1 MGDFFVYMIKSAF
14 CLTMFYLF
22 FRLLL
27 SKETFHRFN
36 RIALISLLVLSSML
50 PAIQTIMLRLEGKPQ
65 SISLEDLL
73 LMNQGAAV
81 AEAPTQVSLHWQSI
95 LLLIYLVGVIG
106 FLIRQCWVMGQMY
119 RLLRQG
125 TCISDK
131 EGIKLLVYDREL
143 SPFSWM
149 NYIVL
154 SRKDWEENGDAI
166 IAHETAHIHKHHS
179 IDILIVD
186 ICIILQWFNPVAW
199 LLKRELQNIHEYEAD
214 EEVINKGINAREYQ
228 LLLIKKA
235 VGLRRFSMANS
246 FNHTSL
252 KKRITMM
259 CKRKSNPWA
268 RLKYVYV
275 LPLAALAVSAF
286 ARPEVSN
293 ELSEIS
299 NSKFSDLAE
308 IVQTVVEKKDVQ
320 DLNSANNVQTVA
332 LQDTAV
338 FEVVEVPPR
347 FPGGEVKLMEYL
359 SRTVRYPVEAQKK
372 HVQGRIILHFI
383 IEKDG
388 SVSNVRVARSV
399 DPSLDAEAIRVVNS
413 MPKWEPARQK
423 GQSVRVRYTIPIQF
437 RLQGNEGIVPDS
449 KIDKAANTDK
459 DVMVVGYDSKK
470 QEKPIVEMQKR
481 LVVRGDINPLMII
494 DGKEVTSLDNID
506 GNDIASMTV
515 IKNPESLKEFGEKG
529 RDGVILITTK
539 AHEKT
544 SSGEDALEVV
554 EEMPEFPGGVAEL
567 MKFLQA
573 NVKYPDDAKKAGKAG
588 RVIVKFVI
596 DKDGSISDATILRS
610 VYPSIDAEALRVVN
624 AMPKWNPGKVKGEPV
639 KVKFTLPLSFSLS

>member
-36 RIALISLLVLSSML
+36 RIALISLLVLSSVL

-131 EGIKLLVYDREL
+131 DGIKLLVYDREL

-308 IVQTVVEKKDVQ
+308 IVQAVVEKNDVQ

-347 FPGGEVKLMEYL
+347 FPGGEIELMKFISRNVK
-359 SRTVRYPVEAQKK
+359 YPAEARDK
-372 HVQGRIILHFI
+372 HVQGRVILTFI
-383 IEKDG
+383 VEKDG
-388 SVSNVRVARSV
+388 SISNVRVARPV
-399 DPSLDAEAIRVVNS
+399 DPSLNAEAIRVVQS
-413 MPKWEPARQK
+413 MPKWEPAKQR
-423 GQSVRVRYTIPIQF
+423 GQAVRVRYTVPIQF
-437 RLQGNEGIVPDS
+437 RLQGDEGVASDS
-449 KIDKAANTDK
+449 KTSDK
-459 DVMVVGYDSKK
+459 DVMVVGYDSKT

-481 LVVRGDINPLMII
+481 LVVRDDIKPLMII

-529 RDGVILITTK
+529 KDGVILITTK

-554 EEMPEFPGGVAEL
+554 EEMPEFPGGEIEL
-567 MKFLQA
+567 MKFISR
-573 NVKYPDDAKKAGKAG
+573 NVKYPDDAKEAGKAG

-639 KVKFTLPLSFSLS
+639 KVKYTLPLTFSLS

>member
-36 RIALISLLVLSSML
+36 RIALISLLVLSSVL

-73 LMNQGAAV
+73 LMNQGTAV

-95 LLLIYLVGVIG
+95 LLFIYLVGVIG

-308 IVQTVVEKKDVQ
+308 IVQAVVEKNDVQ

-347 FPGGEVKLMEYL
+347 FPGGEIELMKFISRNVK
-359 SRTVRYPVEAQKK
+359 YPAEARDK
-372 HVQGRIILHFI
+372 HVQGRVILTFI
-383 IEKDG
+383 VEKDG
-388 SVSNVRVARSV
+388 SISNVRVARPV
-399 DPSLDAEAIRVVNS
+399 DPSLNAEAIRVVQS
-413 MPKWEPARQK
+413 MPKWEPAKQR
-423 GQSVRVRYTIPIQF
+423 GQAVRVRYTVPIQF
-437 RLQGNEGIVPDS
+437 RLQGDNSVATDS
-449 KIDKAANTDK
+449 KTSDK
-459 DVMVVGYDSKK
+459 DVMVVGYDSKT

-481 LVVRGDINPLMII
+481 LVVRDDIKPLMII

-515 IKNPESLKEFGEKG
+515 LKNPESLKKFGEKG
-529 RDGVILITTK
+529 KDGVILITTK

-554 EEMPEFPGGVAEL
+554 EEMPEFPGGEIEL
-567 MKFLQA
+567 MKFISR
-573 NVKYPDDAKKAGKAG
+573 NVKYPDDAKEAGKAG

-639 KVKFTLPLSFSLS
+639 KVKYTLPLTFSLS

>member
-36 RIALISLLVLSSML
+36 RIALISLLVLSSVL

-73 LMNQGAAV
+73 LMNQGTAV

-95 LLLIYLVGVIG
+95 LLFIYLVGVIG

-308 IVQTVVEKKDVQ
+308 IVQAVVEKNDVR

-347 FPGGEVKLMEYL
+347 FPGGEIELMKFISRNVK
-359 SRTVRYPVEAQKK
+359 YPAEARDK
-372 HVQGRIILHFI
+372 HVQGRVILTFI
-383 IEKDG
+383 VEKDG
-388 SVSNVRVARSV
+388 SISNVRVARPV
-399 DPSLDAEAIRVVNS
+399 DPSLNAEAIRVVQS
-413 MPKWEPARQK
+413 MPKWEPAKQR
-423 GQSVRVRYTIPIQF
+423 GQAVRVRYTVPIQF
-437 RLQGNEGIVPDS
+437 RLQGDEGVASDS
-449 KIDKAANTDK
+449 KTSDK
-459 DVMVVGYDSKK
+459 DVMVVGYDSKT

-481 LVVRGDINPLMII
+481 LVVRDDIKPLMII

-529 RDGVILITTK
+529 KDGVILITTK

-554 EEMPEFPGGVAEL
+554 EEMPEFPGGEIEL
-567 MKFLQA
+567 MKFISR
-573 NVKYPDDAKKAGKAG
+573 NVKYPDDAKEAGKAG

-639 KVKFTLPLSFSLS
+639 KVKYTLPLTFSLS

>member
-36 RIALISLLVLSSML
+36 RIALISLLVLSSVL

-73 LMNQGAAV
+73 LMNQGTAV

-95 LLLIYLVGVIG
+95 LLFIYLVGVIG

-131 EGIKLLVYDREL
+131 DGIKLLVYDREL

-308 IVQTVVEKKDVQ
+308 IVQAVVEKNDVR

-347 FPGGEVKLMEYL
+347 FPGGEIELMKFISRNVK
-359 SRTVRYPVEAQKK
+359 YPAEARDK
-372 HVQGRIILHFI
+372 HVQGRVILTFI
-383 IEKDG
+383 VEKDG
-388 SVSNVRVARSV
+388 SISNVRVARPV
-399 DPSLDAEAIRVVNS
+399 DPSLDAEAIRVVQS
-413 MPKWEPARQK
+413 MPKWEPAKQR
-423 GQSVRVRYTIPIQF
+423 GQAVRVRYTVPIQF
-437 RLQGNEGIVPDS
+437 RLQGDNSVAPDPKTS
-449 KIDKAANTDK
+449 DK
-459 DVMVVGYDSKK
+459 DVMVVGYDSKT

-481 LVVRGDINPLMII
+481 LVVRDDIKPLMII

-515 IKNPESLKEFGEKG
+515 LKNPESLKKFGEKG

-554 EEMPEFPGGVAEL
+554 EEMPEFPGGEIEL
-567 MKFLQA
+567 MKFISR
-573 NVKYPDDAKKAGKAG
+573 NVKYPDDAKEAGKAG

-639 KVKFTLPLSFSLS
+639 KVKYTLPLTFSLS

>member
-36 RIALISLLVLSSML
+36 RIALISLLVLSSVL

-95 LLLIYLVGVIG
+95 LLFIYLVGVIG

-308 IVQTVVEKKDVQ
+308 IVQAVVEKNDVQ

-347 FPGGEVKLMEYL
+347 FPGGEIELMKFISRNVK
-359 SRTVRYPVEAQKK
+359 YPAEARDK
-372 HVQGRIILHFI
+372 HVQGRVILTFI
-383 IEKDG
+383 VEKDG
-388 SVSNVRVARSV
+388 SISNVRVARPV
-399 DPSLDAEAIRVVNS
+399 DPSLDAEAIRVVQS
-413 MPKWEPARQK
+413 MPKWEPAKQR
-423 GQSVRVRYTIPIQF
+423 GQAVRVRYTVPIQF
-437 RLQGNEGIVPDS
+437 RLQGDNSVATDS
-449 KIDKAANTDK
+449 KTSDK
-459 DVMVVGYDSKK
+459 DVMVVGYDSKT

-481 LVVRGDINPLMII
+481 LVVRDDIKPLMII

-529 RDGVILITTK
+529 KDGVILITTK

-554 EEMPEFPGGVAEL
+554 EEMPEFPGGEIEL
-567 MKFLQA
+567 MKFISR
-573 NVKYPDDAKKAGKAG
+573 NVKYPDDAKEAGKAG

-639 KVKFTLPLSFSLS
+639 KVKYTLPLTFSLS

>member
-36 RIALISLLVLSSML
+36 RIALISLLVLSSVL

-73 LMNQGAAV
+73 LMNQGTAV

-95 LLLIYLVGVIG
+95 LLFIYLVGVIG

-308 IVQTVVEKKDVQ
+308 IVQAVVEKNDVR

-347 FPGGEVKLMEYL
+347 FPGGEIELMKFISRNVK
-359 SRTVRYPVEAQKK
+359 YPAEARDK
-372 HVQGRIILHFI
+372 HVQGRVILTFI
-383 IEKDG
+383 VEKDG
-388 SVSNVRVARSV
+388 SISNVRVARPV
-399 DPSLDAEAIRVVNS
+399 DPSLNAEAIRVVQS
-413 MPKWEPARQK
+413 MPKWEPAKQR
-423 GQSVRVRYTIPIQF
+423 GQAVRVRYTVPIQF
-437 RLQGNEGIVPDS
+437 RLQGDEGVASDS
-449 KIDKAANTDK
+449 KTSDK
-459 DVMVVGYDSKK
+459 DVMVVGYDSKT

-481 LVVRGDINPLMII
+481 LVVRGDIKPLMII

-554 EEMPEFPGGVAEL
+554 EEMPEFPGGEIEL
-567 MKFLQA
+567 MKFISR
-573 NVKYPDDAKKAGKAG
+573 NVKYPDDAKEAGKAG

-639 KVKFTLPLSFSLS
+639 RVKYTLPLTFSLS